1 MKESIP
7 LKDGNINLSI
17 KGGIGHT
24 DESIGFCVYPSYN
37 IEDPKDGTGVL
48 LASYNWSQAAQ
59 RLSGLIDR
67 ESPKNEERLKEVL
80 LEDLA
85 RLHAPAKQ
93 YDAMYAFLNDQYLDH
108 YGYSWDQSEHSL
120 GAFAFFGPGQFK
132 NMWPW
137 IIRSNGTYMMI
148 GEAASSRHAWV
159 AGALES
165 AVRAVYQFLWVRSR
179 TSYACSEAA
188 KLFVRQQTP
197 PPGPSNPELSDL
209 FLELPAEFNRTDDI
223 KAAGSTAE
231 SSPIGEFLR
240 QGIFAEVCRLL
251 QDQDQLSPEGVALD
265 MIKKV
270 LPAKY
275 VSSGTQT

>member
-1 MKESIP
+1 MKDSIT
-7 LKDGNINLSI
+7 LKEGSKDIEIKLNI

-37 IEDPKDGTGVL
+37 IEDNKDGSGVL

-67 ESPKNEERLKEVL
+67 DSPKNEDRLREVL

-85 RLHAPAKQ
+85 RLHAPSEH
-93 YDAMYAFLNDQYLDH
+93 YDAMYAFLNEQYKDH
-108 YGYSWDQSEHSL
+108 YGYSWDHSEHSL

-137 IIRSNGTYMMI
+137 IIRSNGTYMII

-188 KLFVRQQTP
+188 KLFVRKQTP
-197 PPGPSNPELSDL
+197 APGPSNPELSDL

-223 KAAGSTAE
+223 KAAGSTSG

-240 QGIFAEVCRLL
+240 QGVFAEVCRLL
-251 QDQDQLSPEGVALD
+251 QGQDQLSPGDVD
-265 MIKKV
+265 RDTIKNI
-270 LPAKY
+270 LPAK
-275 VSSGTQT
+275 